1 MQCPM
6 RKYVTQ
12 KKRTEKKESSAQ
24 ERDEGEGN
32 TRRPVFPW
40 LPRPSSRPLFRQPSH
55 ETTSSA
61 GRKHSRAKDRGRAGR
76 NRSFERRA
84 SHAPAHP
91 SRHFWPSASRFR
103 AGRPRSICGLGPWF
117 EVFKDDEPA
126 LFPFAPLPSSQRG
139 WQVAR
144 RHPDADPWRGC
155 SDLATIYLVVLCFA
169 AGYGLRCRNL

>member
-12 KKRTEKKESSAQ
+12 KKRKNRQKKRQRAV
-24 ERDEGEGN
+24 
-32 TRRPVFPW
+32 RR
-40 LPRPSSRPLFRQPSH
+40 RG
-55 ETTSSA
+55 T
-61 GRKHSRAKDRGRAGR
+61 KGRATHGDPCFLVCLAPPPVPSFGSRHTKQPRLLDANTPGPRTAAEPGR

-117 EVFKDDEPA
+117 EVSKDDEPA
-126 LFPFAPLPSSQRG
+126 LFPFAPLPSVGGKLPGGIRTLILG
-139 WQVAR
+139 
-144 RHPDADPWRGC
+144 
-155 SDLATIYLVVLCFA
+155 A
-169 AGYGLRCRNL
+169 AVQI